1 MDKEG
6 GFVNIPPIL
15 DGTNYD
21 YQKARMVDFIKSMD
35 IKAWKFMVKG
45 WDPPM
50 TRDKNGKIIDMLK
63 AEEDW
68 DDQDDKSAQGNSKAL
83 NALFN

>member
-1 MDKEG
+1 M
-6 GFVNIPPIL
+6 PPIL

-21 YQKARMVDFIKSMD
+21 YWKTRKVAFIKSMD
-35 IKAWKFMVKG
+35 NKAWKFMVKG

-50 TRDKNGKIIDMLK
+50 IKDKDDKITDVLK

-68 DDQDDKSAQGNSKAL
+68 DDEDDKLA
-83 NALFN
+83 